1 MAGPEG
7 VLVKEML
14 MGAETC
20 AVAIDRT
27 PVMYE
32 LLWDAVNKVP
42 KDLWILVFDDPVAGD
57 LMYPPMQL
65 FGLPGD
71 KEGLTLTGIGIL
83 HALGS
88 NGIGPTEPDHEYL
101 SGANKLGNPTFALN
115 PVDLYWRSVSE
126 GSGWVVAEGLATLAA
141 TLEGDDVFESDEKFP
156 ALPGQEFEVT
166 AYALGG
172 IGRFRLRALYEGRFD
187 PPNLFPTIAA
197 GAWGAQTTN
206 NPTAAADAFEVIAD
220 SSTAINRSDMALRA
234 QTPFPFLQLVQNP
247 TFDQGGDGEDNWF
260 TGGDARWVADGSG
273 APDLP
278 TSIHYEGAGFITP
291 DVVITATSNVLT
303 SATANWTSPSVVGML
318 VEGPD
323 IPPYTYV
330 VSVSAPGTLQMSN
343 VATASH
349 LAGDQAVAFR
359 PQTVS
364 RTYFTTDVADA
375 GTTLAQHGVTKG
387 EQWSL
392 YGEAKKTDNAN
403 GTATINFAKVKTATA
418 DHLAG
423 VFWEQAGTIST
434 GGQVVLSTAPEPNVR
449 IITRTTTIEEE
460 TTHLG
465 IFVELAGNTDGRWW
479 FSNFRLHRVIGN
491 IDSILGDA
499 VTLTPERPYQFRL
512 PCKGSSLLVKEAAA
526 RLIVVLTGAGRPDI
540 VLRSADQAH
549 TNGEVVD
556 IVLDV
561 RPPSGYDL
569 ATPHLEIQDVFNDY
583 FYFGELAVV
592 DTDKSTAVF
601 DTVVTNPGGISPVAT
616 STAPA
621 GAKEVRWQLVADNGA
636 SGTFHGAS
644 LIRTTTTPA
653 TGADIVAD
661 VLTDPTTGDPLS
673 VAAGTITAPNPI
685 PYDVRFIR
693 TTRRDQLDRLAAVIS
708 DPVLEYR
715 VNAALPAT
723 IDVGP
728 AGVVFATHPLV
739 EAILPSDREVESLSN
754 PDSDTSDRP
763 TEIVLVGNERQSVSG
778 RSFLVTATAQVP
790 GPVRYDINNRP
801 VRRTK
806 TVSDATVDHVGYA
819 QAYVDDL
826 AARAAE
832 PAVLVTVTL
841 SGKNATGDVPPGDT
855 THIYRPEAGLTAYP
869 DNGTTIAGRPAFPR
883 AVRSLVRER
892 ALGPS
897 HRIVMLRPDGTTFP
911 LTGVRWSKSDTVQL
925 TLGDFL
931 PDWIVDPQ
939 GGAEGGQYL
948 ADRQSRPR

>member
-1 MAGPEG
+1 MDRPEG

-20 AVAIDRT
+20 EVAIDRT
-27 PVMYE
+27 PAMYD
-32 LLWDAVNKVP
+32 LLWDSANKVP
-42 KDLWILVFDDPVAGD
+42 RDLWILVYDDPVAGD

-65 FGLPGD
+65 FGLPGG
-71 KEGLTLTGIGIL
+71 KEGLTLTGVGVL

-88 NGIGPTEPDHEYL
+88 KGIGPTEPDHEYL
-101 SGANKLGNPTFALN
+101 SGADKLGNPIFALD
-115 PVDLYWRSVSE
+115 PVDLYWRRASE
-126 GSGWVVAEGLATLAA
+126 GSGWVVTHGLATLIA
-141 TLEGDDVFESDEKFP
+141 TLEGDDVFESEERFP
-156 ALPGQEFEVT
+156 ASPGQEFELT
-166 AYALGG
+166 AYTLAG
-172 IGRFRLRALYEGRFD
+172 IGCFRVRALYEGRFD

-206 NPTAAADAFEVIAD
+206 NPTATADAFEAIAD
-220 SSTAINRSDMALRA
+220 SSIAINRSDMALRA
-234 QTPFPFLQLVQNP
+234 QTPFPILQLVLNP
-247 TFDQGGDGEDNWF
+247 VFDQGADGEDNWF

-273 APDLP
+273 APDMP
-278 TSIHYEGAGFITP
+278 TSIHYEGSGFITP
-291 DVVITATSNVLT
+291 DVVITATSNVIT
-303 SATANWTSPSVVGML
+303 SATANWTSPSAVGML

-343 VATASH
+343 TATASH

-364 RTYFTTDVADA
+364 RTYFTTDAADA
-375 GTTLAQHGVTKG
+375 GTTLSQYGVTKG
-387 EQWSL
+387 EQWSI
-392 YGEAKKTDNAN
+392 YGQAKKTDNAN
-403 GTATINFAKVKTATA
+403 GTATINFAKVKTATD

-423 VFWEQAGTIST
+423 VFWEQAATITT
-434 GGQVVLSTAPEPNVR
+434 GGQLVLSTAPEPSVR
-449 IITRTTTIEEE
+449 IITKTTTIEEE
-460 TTHLG
+460 TTGLG
-465 IFVELAGNTDGRWW
+465 VFVELQGNTDGRWW
-479 FSNFRLHRVIGN
+479 FSNFLLQRVIGN
-491 IDSILGDA
+491 IDSIVGDA
-499 VTLTPERPYQFRL
+499 VTLTPERTYRFSI
-512 PCKGSSLLVKEAAA
+512 PCKGSALLVKEATA
-526 RLIVVLTGAGRPDI
+526 RLRVVLTGAGRPDI

-569 ATPHLEIQDVFNDY
+569 ATSHLEIQDVFNDY
-583 FYFGELAVV
+583 FYFGEMTVT

-601 DTVVTNPGGISPVAT
+601 DTVVTNPGGVSPVVT

-621 GAKEVRWQLVADNGA
+621 GAVEVRWQLVADNGA
-636 SGTFHGAS
+636 SGAFHGAS
-644 LIRTTTTPA
+644 LIRTTATPA

-661 VLTDPTTGDPLS
+661 VLTDPTTGDPLAI
-673 VAAGTITAPNPI
+673 AAGTITAPNPI

-693 TTRRDQLDRLAAVIS
+693 TTRRDQLDRLAAVIAN
-708 DPVLEYR
+708 PVLEYK

-723 IDVGP
+723 IDVGTP
-728 AGVVFATHPLV
+728 DVVFTTHPLV
-739 EAILPSDREVESLSN
+739 EAILPSDKEVEELTN

-763 TEIVLVGNERQSVSG
+763 TEIVLVGNERQTVSG
-778 RSFLVTATAQVP
+778 RPFLITATAQVP

-806 TVSDATVDHVGYA
+806 TVTAGTVDHVGYA
-819 QAYVDDL
+819 QAYAAEL

-832 PAVLVTVTL
+832 PAVLVRVTL

-855 THIYRPEAGLTAYP
+855 THVYRPEAGLTAYP

-931 PDWIVDPQ
+931 PDWIVDPE
-939 GGAEGGQYL
+939 GGAEGKQFL
-948 ADRQSRPR
+948 ADHVTRPR